1 MKSKQWRNIVIFLA
15 VLVVIYLFTRLQEGR
30 YTTPSDAVFNMEA
43 DKVGRFVIQEGDA
56 QIELTRWDTLWVVT
70 EHEMAQVRKWRLDN
84 MLGQV
89 LDSERESMIS
99 DNPDKWSTYGVD
111 STGRRLQVYN
121 LAGDLVGDILVG
133 QSRSNW
139 QSSYIREADEDEVY
153 LTRQSI
159 YQMLSADTTFWLE
172 PPPPEPEPEPEEE
185 SDEGSEA
192 EDT

>member
-30 YTTPSDAVFNMEA
+30 YTTPSDAVFDMQA
-43 DKVGRFVIQEGDA
+43 DDVGRFVIQEGDA

-70 EHEMAQVRKWRLDN
+70 GHEMDKVRQWRLDN

-89 LDSERESMIS
+89 LGVERESMIS

-111 STGRRLQVYN
+111 TTGRRLQVYN
-121 LAGDLVGDILVG
+121 LADNLVGDILVG

-139 QSSYIREADEDEVY
+139 QSSYIREADGDEVY
-153 LTRQSI
+153 LTRPSI
-159 YQMLSADTTFWLE
+159 YNMLSADSSFWLE
-172 PPPPEPEPEPEEE
+172 PPPPEPEPEDEADEE
-185 SDEGSEA
+185 SEA

>member
-30 YTTPSDAVFNMEA
+30 YTTPSDAVFDMKA
-43 DKVGRFVIQEGDA
+43 DDVGRFVIQEGAA
-56 QIELTRWDTLWVVT
+56 QMELTRWDTLWVVT
-70 EHEMAQVRKWRLDN
+70 GHEMDKVRQWRLDN
-84 MLGQV
+84 LLGQV
-89 LDSERESMIS
+89 LGTERESMIS

-121 LAGDLVGDILVG
+121 LADNLVGDILVG

-139 QSSYIREADEDEVY
+139 QSSYIREADGDKVY
-153 LTRQSI
+153 LTRPSI
-159 YQMLSADTTFWLE
+159 YNMLSADSSFWLE
-172 PPPPEPEPEPEEE
+172 PPPPEPEVE
-185 SDEGSEA
+185 SDEESEA

>member
-15 VLVVIYLFTRLQEGR
+15 VLVVVYLFTRMQEGR
-30 YTTPSDAVFNMEA
+30 YTTPSDAVFDMNTE
-43 DKVGRFVIQEGDA
+43 DVGKFVIREGDM

-70 EHEMAQVRKWRLDN
+70 GHEMDKVREWRLNN
-84 MLGQV
+84 MLDQV
-89 LDSERESMIS
+89 LSVERESMIS

-121 LAGDLVGDILVG
+121 LAGNLVGDILVG

-172 PPPPEPEPEPEEE
+172 PPPPEPEEE
-185 SDEGSEA
+185 SEA
-192 EDT
+192 EEM

>member
-30 YTTPSDAVFNMEA
+30 YTTPSDAVFDMQA
-43 DKVGRFVIQEGDA
+43 DDVGRFVIQEGDA
-56 QIELTRWDTLWVVT
+56 QIELTRWDTLWVVSG
-70 EHEMAQVRKWRLDN
+70 HEMDKVRQWRLDN

-89 LDSERESMIS
+89 LGVERESMIS

-111 STGRRLQVYN
+111 TTGRRLQVYN
-121 LAGDLVGDILVG
+121 LADNLVGDILVG

-139 QSSYIREADEDEVY
+139 QSSYIREADGDEVY
-153 LTRQSI
+153 LTRPSI
-159 YQMLSADTTFWLE
+159 YNMLSADSSFWLE
-172 PPPPEPEPEPEEE
+172 PPPPEPEPEDEADEE
-185 SDEGSEA
+185 SEA